1 MSLGIT
7 LTLKDLASGGLNKL
21 IGNVNTNM
29 SRLQEVTRKTS
40 AVLAGVGAASVAAGY
55 GISRGIAKPVISA
68 FADLEQAQASL
79 QSTMM
84 QAGSKIPETFAG
96 IDKLAIELGNALPGT
111 TSDFYQMF
119 EVLNR
124 QGIDAQTQL
133 DGLGRATAYL
143 GVVAKL
149 NYPLAAELTA
159 KLSKNAGIAANDMLA
174 FTDQLQRALHM
185 GIDPTEI
192 TYAFARGGAA
202 LKQFGLQ
209 GLAASKDVNA
219 LFSILVP
226 ALNSG
231 ETTGSGFG
239 ATLKEIM
246 DVKQLAK
253 ANALMASFGKTS
265 KMAFAN
271 TSGNFAGIDNM
282 VAQFDKM
289 NGLNDTQKMQ
299 VMEALVGKNNE
310 AQSVVSAIMLKG
322 VKGWNEQKERLAQQA
337 SLQERTD
344 RMLSTLTNLWDAVT
358 GTFTNILASIG
369 ESISGDLKNAVA
381 WMGRLEEKA
390 IQFIKLH
397 PDLVRFGAA
406 FSAISAVVL
415 PLLGSFML
423 ISGAIV
429 NIAGKL
435 RYLFSPWTLVLALI
449 VNYWEQISSF
459 VGGFIDGLMVGL
471 SPVIKLF
478 DGFGSKLSVLIEKIT
493 GVKVAT
499 DASAYSWQIWGENAG
514 IAIGSVA
521 SDITDLLGKWYAFV
535 YFKLDDRAKDYQEW
549 INKIKAV
556 FSGFFDWLDE
566 KFKAI
571 SSFLITASNGLNAIL
586 PESMQSHIEPI
597 KSIASADL
605 MGAVSGNNASQPR
618 GGDVIH
624 FSPNITLPAGT
635 SEQTVSSVKQALG
648 ISQTEFEQRYKTMMK
663 QQTRTGYAAQ

>member
-1 MSLGIT
+1 
-7 LTLKDLASGGLNKL
+7 
-21 IGNVNTNM
+21 
-29 SRLQEVTRKTS
+29 
-40 AVLAGVGAASVAAGY
+40 
-55 GISRGIAKPVISA
+55 
-68 FADLEQAQASL
+68 
-79 QSTMM
+79 
-84 QAGSKIPETFAG
+84 
-96 IDKLAIELGNALPGT
+96 
-111 TSDFYQMF
+111 MF

-133 DGLGRATAYL
+133 DGLGKATAYL

-149 NYPLAAELTA
+149 NYPVAAELTA
-159 KLSKNAGIAANDMLA
+159 KLSKNAGIAANDMLE

-209 GLAASKDVNA
+209 GLEASKGVNA

-231 ETTGSGFG
+231 ETAGSGFG

-246 DVKQLAK
+246 DVKQVAK

-271 TSGNFAGIDNM
+271 TNGNFAGIDNM

-310 AQSVVSAIMLKG
+310 AQAVVSAIMLKG
-322 VKGWNEQKERLAQQA
+322 VKGWQEQKERLAQQA

-369 ESISGDLKNAVA
+369 ESISDDLKNAVA

-390 IQFIKLH
+390 TNFIKLH

-423 ISGAIV
+423 ISGAVIR
-429 NIAGKL
+429 IIGFAYKL
-435 RYLFSPWTLVLALI
+435 RYLFSPWTLALAVI
-449 VNYWEQISSF
+449 VNYWEQISNF
-459 VGGFIDGLMVGL
+459 VDGFIDGFMVGF
-471 SPVIKLF
+471 SPVMSLF
-478 DGFGSKLSVLIEKIT
+478 DGFGSKLSDLIGKIT
-493 GVKVAT
+493 GVKTAT
-499 DASAYSWQIWGENAG
+499 DGSALSWQIWGENAG

-521 SDITDLLGKWYAFV
+521 NDITDLLGKWYAFV
-535 YFKLDDRAKDYQEW
+535 YFKLDDAVKGYQEFVD
-549 INKIKAV
+549 KIKSV
-556 FSGFFDWLDE
+556 FTGFFDWLDE

-571 SSFLITASNGLNAIL
+571 SSFFIDANNALNSVL
-586 PESMQSHIEPI
+586 PESMQAHIEPM
-597 KSIASADL
+597 KPIAYVEETQSTLA
-605 MGAVSGNNASQPR
+605 Q
-618 GGDVIH
+618 I
-624 FSPNITLPAGT
+624 SPYQLARVNKL
-635 SEQTVSSVKQALG
+635 
-648 ISQTEFEQRYKTMMK
+648 
-663 QQTRTGYAAQ
+663 